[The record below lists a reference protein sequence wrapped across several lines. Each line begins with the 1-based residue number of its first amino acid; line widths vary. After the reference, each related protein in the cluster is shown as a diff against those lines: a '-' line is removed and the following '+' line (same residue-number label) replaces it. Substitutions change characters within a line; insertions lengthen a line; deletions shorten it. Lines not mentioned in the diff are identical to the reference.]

1 MKGSISMYEMNLTDK
16 EFQKTLIDSRDDSMY
31 LIPMYVIVCNKKYS
45 ILDIDMI
52 KPRVSETLFKV
63 GFGTSHSIISK
74 PNNFPTG
81 LFYNFNVTPL
91 FTDTNEETDIST
103 NYFVLEESVFDDY
116 DVESEE
122 NPVLAKI
129 YNEINSWIQRLY
141 DMYRECIDN
150 NTQTE
155 TTVEEDEEDQPY
167 SDTDD
172 DLTYF
177 D

>member
-74 PNNFPTG
+74 PNNFPTA

-91 FTDTNEETDIST
+91 FTDTNEETDIPT
-103 NYFVLEESVFDDY
+103 NYFVLEESAFDDY

-122 NPVLAKI
+122 NPILAKI
-129 YNEINSWIQRLY
+129 YDEINTWIQRLY
-141 DMYRECIDN
+141 DMYRECLD

-155 TTVEEDEEDQPY
+155 TTVDEEKEEDQP
-167 SDTDD
+167 DTDD

>member
-1 MKGSISMYEMNLTDK
+1 MYEMNLTDK

-74 PNNFPTG
+74 PNNFPTA

-91 FTDTNEETDIST
+91 FTDTNEETDIPT
-103 NYFVLEESVFDDY
+103 NYFVLEESAFDDY

-122 NPVLAKI
+122 NPILAKI
-129 YNEINSWIQRLY
+129 YDEINTWIQRLY
-141 DMYRECIDN
+141 DMYRECLD

-155 TTVEEDEEDQPY
+155 TTVDEEKEEDQP
-167 SDTDD
+167 DTDD

>member
-1 MKGSISMYEMNLTDK
+1 MYEMNLTDK

-45 ILDIDMI
+45 ILDIDSI

-103 NYFVLEESVFDDY
+103 NYFVLEESAFDDY
-116 DVESEE
+116 DVETEE
-122 NPVLAKI
+122 NPILGKI
-129 YNEINSWIQRLY
+129 YDEINTWIQRLY
-141 DMYRECIDN
+141 DMYRECLD

-155 TTVEEDEEDQPY
+155 TVVEEEEDQ
-167 SDTDD
+167 SNTDD

>member
-1 MKGSISMYEMNLTDK
+1 MYEMNLTDK

-91 FTDTNEETDIST
+91 FTDTNEETDIAT
-103 NYFVLEESVFDDY
+103 NYFVLEESAFDDY
-116 DVESEE
+116 DVETEE
-122 NPVLAKI
+122 NPILSKI
-129 YNEINSWIQRLY
+129 YDEINTWIQRLY
-141 DMYRECIDN
+141 DMYRECLD

-155 TTVEEDEEDQPY
+155 TTTDEEEDQ
-167 SDTDD
+167 SNTDD

>member
-1 MKGSISMYEMNLTDK
+1 MYEMNLTDK

-45 ILDIDMI
+45 ILDIDKI
-52 KPRVSETLFKV
+52 KDRVSETLFKV

-74 PNNFPTG
+74 PNNFPTA

-91 FTDTNEETDIST
+91 FTDTNAETDIST
-103 NYFVLEESVFDDY
+103 NYFVLEESVFDD
-116 DVESEE
+116 VESEE

-129 YNEINSWIQRLY
+129 YEEINSWIQRLY
-141 DMYRECIDN
+141 DMYRECIEN

-155 TTVEEDEEDQPY
+155 TVVEEEEEEPVDRPY
-167 SDTDD
+167 YDMYDD
-172 DLTYF
+172 PDYF

>member
-1 MKGSISMYEMNLTDK
+1 MYEMNLTDK

-45 ILDIDMI
+45 ILDIDKI

-103 NYFVLEESVFDDY
+103 NYFVLEESAFDDY
-116 DVESEE
+116 DVETEE
-122 NPVLAKI
+122 NPILGKI
-129 YNEINSWIQRLY
+129 YDEINTWIQRLY
-141 DMYRECIDN
+141 DMYRECLD

-155 TTVEEDEEDQPY
+155 TVVEEEEDQ
-167 SDTDD
+167 SNTDD

>member
-63 GFGTSHSIISK
+63 GFGTSHSVISK
-74 PNNFPTG
+74 PNNFPTA

-103 NYFVLEESVFDDY
+103 NYFVLEESAFDDY
-116 DVESEE
+116 DVETEE

-129 YNEINSWIQRLY
+129 YDEINTWIQRLY
-141 DMYRECIDN
+141 DMYRECLD

-155 TTVEEDEEDQPY
+155 TTTDEEEDQP
-167 SDTDD
+167 DTDD

>member
-1 MKGSISMYEMNLTDK
+1 MYEMNLTDK

-45 ILDIDMI
+45 ILDIDSI

-91 FTDTNEETDIST
+91 FTDTNDETDIST
-103 NYFVLEESVFDDY
+103 NYFVLEESAFDDY
-116 DVESEE
+116 DVETEE
-122 NPVLAKI
+122 NPILSKI
-129 YNEINSWIQRLY
+129 YDEINTWIQRLY
-141 DMYRECIDN
+141 DMYRECLD

-155 TTVEEDEEDQPY
+155 TVVEEEEDQ
-167 SDTDD
+167 SNTDD

>member
-1 MKGSISMYEMNLTDK
+1 MYEMNLTDK

-52 KPRVSETLFKV
+52 KSRVSETMFKV

-91 FTDTNEETDIST
+91 FTETNGETDIST
-103 NYFVLEESVFDDY
+103 NYFVLEESAFDDY
-116 DVESEE
+116 EVESEE
-122 NPVLAKI
+122 NPILAKI
-129 YNEINSWIQRLY
+129 YDEINSWIQLLY
-141 DMYRECIDN
+141 DVYRDCIDN

-155 TTVEEDEEDQPY
+155 TTVEEEE
-167 SDTDD
+167 SDDNHDTYDD
-172 DLTYF
+172 PDYF

>member
-1 MKGSISMYEMNLTDK
+1 MYEMNLTDK

-74 PNNFPTG
+74 PNNFPTA

-91 FTDTNEETDIST
+91 FTDTNEETDIPT
-103 NYFVLEESVFDDY
+103 NYFVLEESAFDDY
-116 DVESEE
+116 DVETEE

-129 YNEINSWIQRLY
+129 YDEINTWIQRLY
-141 DMYRECIDN
+141 DVYRECLDN

-155 TTVEEDEEDQPY
+155 TVVEEEEPVDRPY
-167 SDTDD
+167 YDTYDD
-172 DLTYF
+172 PTYF

>member
-52 KPRVSETLFKV
+52 KDRVSETLFKV

-103 NYFVLEESVFDDY
+103 NYFVLEESAFDDY
-116 DVESEE
+116 DVETEE
-122 NPVLAKI
+122 NPILSKI
-129 YNEINSWIQRLY
+129 YDEINTWIQRLY
-141 DMYRECIDN
+141 DMYRECLD

-155 TTVEEDEEDQPY
+155 TAVEEEEEDQ
-167 SDTDD
+167 SNTDD
-172 DLTYF
+172 DPTYF

>member
-1 MKGSISMYEMNLTDK
+1 MYEMNLTDK

-45 ILDIDMI
+45 ILDIDKI
-52 KPRVSETLFKV
+52 KDRVSETLFKV

-74 PNNFPTG
+74 PNNFPTA

-91 FTDTNEETDIST
+91 FTDTNAETDIST
-103 NYFVLEESVFDDY
+103 NYFVLEESVFDD
-116 DVESEE
+116 VESEE

-129 YNEINSWIQRLY
+129 YEEINSWIQRLY
-141 DMYRECIDN
+141 DMYRECIEN

-155 TTVEEDEEDQPY
+155 TAVEEEEEPVDRPY
-167 SDTDD
+167 YDMYDD
-172 DLTYF
+172 PDYF

>member
-1 MKGSISMYEMNLTDK
+1 MYEMNLTDK

-45 ILDIDMI
+45 ILDIDSI

-103 NYFVLEESVFDDY
+103 NYFVLEESAFDDY
-116 DVESEE
+116 DVETEE
-122 NPVLAKI
+122 NPILSKI
-129 YNEINSWIQRLY
+129 YDEINTWIQRLY
-141 DMYRECIDN
+141 DMYRECLD

-155 TTVEEDEEDQPY
+155 TAVEEEDQ
-167 SDTDD
+167 SNTDD

>member
-1 MKGSISMYEMNLTDK
+1 MYEMNLTDK

-74 PNNFPTG
+74 PNNFPTA

-91 FTDTNEETDIST
+91 FTDTNEETDIPT
-103 NYFVLEESVFDDY
+103 NYFVLEESAFDDY

-122 NPVLAKI
+122 NPILAKI
-129 YNEINSWIQRLY
+129 YDEINTWIQRLY
-141 DMYRECIDN
+141 DMYRECLD

-155 TTVEEDEEDQPY
+155 TVIEEDKEEDQ